1 MEHCAACHGA
11 LSDVDLV
18 VRAVPK
24 PSDRGQAAKP
34 AAKPI
39 YFHQVSSCW
48 PHGGG
53 TYVELE
59 RGTLMA
65 LKRAYG

>member
-18 VRAVPK
+18 VKAVPK
-24 PSDRGQAAKP
+24 PSDPASPAKQG
-34 AAKPI
+34 AKPI
-39 YFHQVSSCW
+39 YFHQASSCW
-48 PHGGG
+48 PHGS
-53 TYVELE
+53 TYAELE
-59 RGTLMA
+59 RGTYQA

>member
-18 VRAVPK
+18 VKAVPK
-24 PSDRGQAAKP
+24 SSDPAHAPKP
-34 AAKPI
+34 GAKPI
-39 YFHQVSSCW
+39 YFHQASSCW

-53 TYVELE
+53 TYAELE